1 MRRFEPGRGRGCG
14 MNGYVEW
21 IGAQAEDPDAD
32 DALKSRE
39 AFEPEDGQ
47 SHDEHARPPWQELPV
62 HNFPASMHVPT
73 EAQLE
78 DDPLDRNPDL
88 WMYRSRTVS
97 LLRRY
102 LRFSLE
108 TGRLPSFVGREF
120 FRAKMTCY
128 TAVTFEDRVIFVRDV
143 EKSLDRM
150 EYWDQQLIARIIFE
164 EHSQERAARIMHWGL
179 RTIERRLPRALDLL
193 SEDFLR
199 VGLLAAMPSKGSS
212 SR

>member
-1 MRRFEPGRGRGCG
+1 MSGL
-14 MNGYVEW
+14 VDW
-21 IGAQAEDPDAD
+21 IGAEAD
-32 DALKSRE
+32 DSA
-39 AFEPEDGQ
+39 PEDALSSG
-47 SHDEHARPPWQELPV
+47 SPPAHEDERALGESPAAGACEELPA
-62 HNFPASMHVPT
+62 HNFPAESDVEGT
-73 EAQLE
+73 ARLEDTRLE

-88 WMYRSRTVS
+88 WLYRKRTVG

-102 LRFSLE
+102 MRFSLE

-120 FRAKMTCY
+120 FRAKVTYY
-128 TAVTFEDRVIFVRDV
+128 TATTFEDRVIFVRDV

-150 EYWDQQLIARIIFE
+150 EYWDQQLIAHIIFE

-199 VGLLAAMPSKGSS
+199 VGLLA
-212 SR
+212 

>member
-1 MRRFEPGRGRGCG
+1 MS
-14 MNGYVEW
+14 GYMEW
-21 IGAQAEDPDAD
+21 IGAQADDPDPG
-32 DALKSRE
+32 DALKSGE
-39 AFEPEDGQ
+39 AFGQ
-47 SHDEHARPPWQELPV
+47 ANERSPGDSSPGRAPWQELPV
-62 HNFPASMHVPT
+62 HNFPASLQGPS

-108 TGRLPSFVGREF
+108 TGRLPSFIGREF

-128 TAVTFEDRVIFVRDV
+128 TAATFEDRVIFVRDV

-199 VGLLAAMPSKGSS
+199 VGLLAAMPPKGGSS
-212 SR
+212 R

>member
-1 MRRFEPGRGRGCG
+1 MS
-14 MNGYVEW
+14 GYAEW
-21 IGAQAEDPDAD
+21 IGAQVDDPDAD
-32 DALKSRE
+32 DALKPRE
-39 AFEPEDGQ
+39 AFGQ
-47 SHDEHARPPWQELPV
+47 ADERSCGESLPGRAPWRELPV
-62 HNFPASMHVPT
+62 HDFPATLHVPS
-73 EAQLE
+73 EAQLQ

-128 TAVTFEDRVIFVRDV
+128 TAATFEDRVIFVSDV
-143 EKSLDRM
+143 EKSLDRL
-150 EYWDQQLIARIIFE
+150 EYWDQQLIARMIFQ
-164 EHSQERAARIMHWGL
+164 EHGQEQAARILHCNRKMVQ
-179 RTIERRLPRALDLL
+179 RRLPQVLDLL

-199 VGLLAAMPSKGSS
+199 VGLLSALPPKGGG
-212 SR
+212 RR

>member
-1 MRRFEPGRGRGCG
+1 MS
-14 MNGYVEW
+14 GYVDW
-21 IGAQAEDPDAD
+21 IGAQADEHDPN
-32 DALKSRE
+32 DALNSRQP
-39 AFEPEDGQ
+39 FEPA
-47 SHDEHARPPWQELPV
+47 DERSPGGSNARALWPDLPA
-62 HNFPASMHVPT
+62 HNFPAQLNAPS

-88 WMYRSRTVS
+88 WMYRKRTVA

-120 FRAKMTCY
+120 IRAKATSY
-128 TAVTFEDRVIFVRDV
+128 TTATFEDRVIFVRDV
-143 EKSLDRM
+143 EKSLERLG
-150 EYWDQQLIARIIFE
+150 YWDQKLVARIILQE
-164 EHSQERAARIMHWGL
+164 YSQEQTARILHCGL
-179 RTIERRLPRALDLL
+179 RTIERRLPQVLDLL

-199 VGLLAAMPSKGSS
+199 VGLLAEGPSKGRF

>member
-1 MRRFEPGRGRGCG
+1 MSF
-14 MNGYVEW
+14 VEW
-21 IGAQAEDPDAD
+21 IGAQADDPDPG

-39 AFEPEDGQ
+39 AFLHADEQ
-47 SHDEHARPPWQELPV
+47 SPSESSPGGARGQELPA
-62 HNFPASMHVPT
+62 HNFPAGLSVPS

-88 WMYRSRTVS
+88 WMYRSRTVA

-102 LRFSLE
+102 VRFSLE

-120 FRAKMTCY
+120 FRAKVTYY
-128 TAVTFEDRVIFVRDV
+128 TATTFEDRVIFVRDV
-143 EKSLDRM
+143 EKSLERL
-150 EYWDQQLIARIIFE
+150 EYWDQQLIARVIFE

-179 RTIERRLPRALDLL
+179 RTIERRLPQVLDLL

-199 VGLLAAMPSKGSS
+199 VGLLAAMPSKGGS

>member
-1 MRRFEPGRGRGCG
+1 
-14 MNGYVEW
+14 VEW
-21 IGAQAEDPDAD
+21 MAAEAD
-32 DALKSRE
+32 DAPKFPETAEAEEDERSPGEASSCESSSAESSR
-39 AFEPEDGQ
+39 AGI
-47 SHDEHARPPWQELPV
+47 PWQQLPA
-62 HNFPASMHVPT
+62 HNFPAGLHVPT
-73 EAQLE
+73 EAELE

-128 TAVTFEDRVIFVRDV
+128 TAATFEDRVIFVSDV
-143 EKSLDRM
+143 EKSLGRL
-150 EYWDQQLIARIIFE
+150 EYWDQQLIARIIFQ
-164 EHSQERAARIMHWGL
+164 EHSQEQTARILHWGL
-179 RTIERRLPRALDLL
+179 RSVERRLPQVLDLV
-193 SEDFLR
+193 SEEFLR
-199 VGLLAAMPSKGSS
+199 VGLLSEVPSKGEF